1 MPSKSLPLYKRI
13 LYTILAFIFT
23 LYCLIWVLSSPI
35 IKHFAKE
42 PLAEYGLTLSSDS
55 TISFNP
61 FLTRITVADLALLK
75 DNSPV
80 LKAEQLALQ
89 LALHKIPFDIIKL
102 EEFSIKGVV
111 VNIEKTND
119 DLWVAGVNLT
129 PKSAELDPQTKPEI
143 EEATEKNKESTPTE
157 PSPYQVQLDN
167 LVLSNTTID
176 ILLNGSPHTF
186 DIKELLIS
194 NINASQTQQSANLKL
209 NALFDKAAIKLTSEF
224 NLQNNEG
231 DISSKLI
238 VSKYSLNNIKH
249 LIEPVESLD
258 GLFSFSSNQN
268 VKITSQGM
276 DITVKQAELST
287 ENVITSTKE
296 QNISLENLV
305 YSMNDFS
312 MNIANNELEKNQLKA
327 ITGTAQLTLKNALV
341 EALPSNNEKS
351 ENDKSQQILSFAQL
365 NVNNITP
372 KLSAVSESDLTLA
385 PSVFI
390 ESLDLNQLLFSQNTT
405 NELPPVA
412 TINNINISDIAGS
425 AEALSINEINIDS
438 ITSHIILNKEKA
450 LANLV
455 TLTPAKE
462 TESEAVQEVEQTAQT
477 EGAATSSPKVP
488 ETATPETT
496 TQKPFYISVNAFNI
510 INKNQIDFIDNSVNP
525 IYKRSFMIDELTMGK
540 LSNLQE
546 STEAKTPITLKGR
559 SNEYANFAF
568 NGFIQPFAKK
578 KTYHIKGDLNELSL
592 PDVSTYMKDALKL
605 ELKSG
610 QLNTK
615 LDVTLI
621 DDDIDGDV
629 SININGLETAAANN
643 HETNLVKDQV
653 GIPFNVALG
662 MLKDGNGDLIL
673 DVPLSGKTS
682 SPSFGISSF
691 IALITKKAVMSAT
704 QDYLMTTFVPYA
716 NIVSVAMTAGEFILK
731 LRFEDLPYEPKQ
743 VTPNEKQAEYIKQ
756 FIAVMKDQKNTRV
769 KICAIS
775 TPSDIGLPAKHKLSE
790 ADIKALKTIGDERE
804 RAFKASVVQDK
815 QIETGRILLCTPQI
829 DNSEGAIP
837 RMVISV

>member
-13 LYTILAFIFT
+13 IYTILAFIFA

-35 IKHFAKE
+35 IKYFAKE

-75 DNSPV
+75 DNNPV
-80 LKAEQLALQ
+80 LKAEHLALQ

-102 EEFSIKGVV
+102 EEFSINGVV
-111 VNIEKTND
+111 VNVEKTND

-129 PKSAELDPQTKPEI
+129 PKSSEIDPQTKPE
-143 EEATEKNKESTPTE
+143 ATDTVKTDKESTSTE
-157 PSPYQVQLDN
+157 PLPYQVQLNN

-209 NALFDKAAIKLTSEF
+209 NALFDKAVIKLTSEI
-224 NLQNNEG
+224 NLKKNEG
-231 DISSKLI
+231 HIGSQLI

-258 GLFSFSSNQN
+258 GLFSFSSTQN
-268 VKITSQGM
+268 VKVTSQGM

-305 YSMNDFS
+305 YSMNDFT

-341 EALPSNNEKS
+341 EALPNHNEKN

-372 KLSAVSESDLTLA
+372 KLSAASKSDLTLS

-425 AEALSINEINIDS
+425 AEAVSINEINIDS

-462 TESEAVQEVEQTAQT
+462 IESEPASEVEQTTQT
-477 EGAATSSPKVP
+477 QDTATSSP
-488 ETATPETT
+488 TTPETT
-496 TQKPFYISVNAFNI
+496 AKKPFYISVNAFNV

-525 IYKRSFMIDELTMGK
+525 IYKRSFIIDELAMGK

-546 STEAKTPITLKGR
+546 NTEAKTPISLKGR

-568 NGFIQPFAKK
+568 DGFIQPFAKK

-804 RAFKASVVQDK
+804 RAFKSSVVQDK

>member
-13 LYTILAFIFT
+13 LFTILAFIFA

-35 IKHFAKE
+35 IKYFAKE

-61 FLTRITVADLALLK
+61 FLTRITVADLTLLK

-89 LALHKIPFDIIKL
+89 LALHKLPLDIIKL
-102 EEFSIKGVV
+102 EEFSINGVV
-111 VNIEKTND
+111 VNVEKTND

-129 PKSAELDPQTKPEI
+129 PKSTEIDHQNKPEV
-143 EEATEKNKESTPTE
+143 TDTVKTDKESTSTE
-157 PSPYQVQLDN
+157 PLPYQVQLEN
-167 LVLSNTTID
+167 LVLSKTTID

-194 NINASQTQQSANLKL
+194 NIKASQTQQSANLKL
-209 NALFDKAAIKLTSEF
+209 NALFDKAAIKLTSEL

-231 DISSKLI
+231 YIGSDLI

-312 MNIANNELEKNQLKA
+312 MNIANNELEQNQLKA

-351 ENDKSQQILSFAQL
+351 EDDKSQQILSFAQL

-372 KLSAVSESDLTLA
+372 KLSAASESDLTLA

-390 ESLDLNQLLFSQNTT
+390 ESLNLNQLLFSQNTT

-412 TINNINISDIAGS
+412 TINNINISDITGS

-438 ITSHIILNKEKA
+438 ITSHIILNKEKV

-455 TLTPAKE
+455 NISSSKNTE
-462 TESEAVQEVEQTAQT
+462 TESTPEAEQTAQT
-477 EGAATSSPKVP
+477 QDTATSSSR
-488 ETATPETT
+488 ATPESS
-496 TQKPFYISVNAFNI
+496 TQKPFYISVNAFNVT
-510 INKNQIDFIDNSVNP
+510 NKNQIDFVDNSVDP
-525 IYKRSFMIDELTMGK
+525 IYKRSFMIDELAMGK

-546 STEAKTPITLKGR
+546 NTEAKTPISLKGR

-621 DDDIDGDV
+621 DDDISGDV

-716 NIVSVAMTAGEFILK
+716 NIVSVAMSAGEFILK

-775 TPSDIGLPAKHKLSE
+775 TPSDIGLPAQHKLSE

-804 RAFKASVVQDK
+804 RAFKSSVVQDK

-829 DNSEGAIP
+829 DNSKGAIP

>member
-13 LYTILAFIFT
+13 IYTILAFIFA

-35 IKHFAKE
+35 IKYFAKE

-75 DNSPV
+75 DNNPV
-80 LKAEQLALQ
+80 LKAEHFALQ

-102 EEFSIKGVV
+102 EEFSINGVV
-111 VNIEKTND
+111 VNVEKTND

-129 PKSAELDPQTKPEI
+129 PKSSEIDPQTKPE
-143 EEATEKNKESTPTE
+143 ATDTVKTDKESTSTE
-157 PSPYQVQLDN
+157 PLPYQVQLNN

-209 NALFDKAAIKLTSEF
+209 NALFDKAVIKLTSEI
-224 NLQNNEG
+224 NLKNNEG
-231 DISSKLI
+231 DIGSELI

-258 GLFSFSSNQN
+258 GLFSFSSTQN

-287 ENVITSTKE
+287 ENVITSTKD
-296 QNISLENLV
+296 QNICLENLV

-312 MNIANNELEKNQLKA
+312 MNIANNELEKNQLKT

-341 EALPSNNEKS
+341 EALPSNNEKI
-351 ENDKSQQILSFAQL
+351 ENDTSQKILSFAQL

-372 KLSAVSESDLTLA
+372 KLSAASESDLTLT

-462 TESEAVQEVEQTAQT
+462 IESEPASEVEQTTQT
-477 EGAATSSPKVP
+477 QDTATSSP
-488 ETATPETT
+488 TTPETT
-496 TQKPFYISVNAFNI
+496 AKKPFYISVNAFNV

-525 IYKRSFMIDELTMGK
+525 IYKRNFMIDELAMGK

-546 STEAKTPITLKGR
+546 NTEAKTPISLKGR

-568 NGFIQPFAKK
+568 DGFIQPFAKK

-629 SININGLETAAANN
+629 SISINGLETAAANN

-804 RAFKASVVQDK
+804 RAFKSSVVQDK

-829 DNSEGAIP
+829 DNGEGAIP

>member
-13 LYTILAFIFT
+13 LFTILAFIFA

-111 VNIEKTND
+111 VNVEKTND

-143 EEATEKNKESTPTE
+143 EEATEKNKKSTPTE

-176 ILLNGSPHTF
+176 ILLNGSPHAF

-194 NINASQTQQSANLKL
+194 NINASQAQQSANLKL

-341 EALPSNNEKS
+341 EALPSHNEKS

-477 EGAATSSPKVP
+477 QDTATSSPKVP